1 MKKKLLVTSMIITG
15 MLLFSGCASTSPNAP
30 VQADAKAKEFTTDK
44 SKSNI
49 YVYRNEF
56 FGAAISMPVTLDGQ
70 KVGTTGAN
78 TYIKLTTTPGK
89 HTITSETENTATLEL
104 TTLSNRNYFV
114 WQEVKMGVISA
125 RSKLH
130 LVSKEKGKEGVKECK
145 LISQK

>member
-1 MKKKLLVTSMIITG
+1 MKKKVLANSLLITG
-15 MLLFSGCASTSPNAP
+15 MLLFSGCASTSPSAP
-30 VQADAKAKEFTTDK
+30 VQADTKAKEFTTNK

-70 KVGTTGAN
+70 KVGATGAD
-78 TYIKLTTTPGK
+78 TYLKLTTTAGK
-89 HTITSETENTATLEL
+89 HIITSEAENTDILEL
-104 TTLSNRNYFV
+104 TTLANRNYFV

-130 LVSKEKGKEGVKECK
+130 LVSKEEGEKGF
-145 LISQK
+145 I